1 MNTVCIE
8 DVVVN
13 VNEKSLCKMTSCS
26 NESFPSFLLVSSLFL
41 CFFYFV
47 NGKPCSNDKA
57 ILVRRIAIVLDLYVF
72 FLFFFCLSG

>member
-26 NESFPSFLLVSSLFL
+26 SESFLSFLLVSSLFL

-57 ILVRRIAIVLDLYVF
+57 F
-72 FLFFFCLSG
+72 